1 MSLREAIK
9 QKHDEAEN
17 HRFVTLLLSGEMPD
31 KIYADFLANQAT
43 CYEALEQKIH
53 QYRMFEGFEELYRSH
68 YIWRDFYELEYHA
81 KIYPST
87 KEYVRYLEWVKPS
100 YLWAHVYGRHFADLY
115 GGQIIKKV
123 APGSCRMYDFK
134 DRAELV
140 KKVREKLSDDLGEEA
155 NRVFDFA
162 LRLFDEV
169 SDAHD
174 IRAS

>member
-1 MSLREAIK
+1 MTLRDAIK
-9 QKHDEAEN
+9 QKHNKAEN
-17 HRFVTLLLSGEMPD
+17 HRFVVLLLSGEMPD

-43 CYEALEQKIH
+43 CYEALEQKIYQH
-53 QYRMFEGFEELYRSH
+53 GMFDGIEDLYRSQH
-68 YIWRDFYELEYHA
+68 IWRDFYELERVSD
-81 KIYPST
+81 IYPST
-87 KEYVRYLEWVKPS
+87 RDYVRYLDWVKPD

-123 APGSCRMYDFK
+123 APGSCTMYDFK

-140 KKVREKLSDDLGEEA
+140 KKVREKLSDELGEEA